1 MATIEQVKALMRMH
15 FEDNDEKFKSIALQ
29 IAAHEAKIGHTA
41 SAREIK
47 EIVQNPKYKAQKK
60 LVKFNTKYDMLEQ
73 RIAEYSFHD
82 LVLSEELEIKGSE
95 SLQNIARE
103 SF

>member
-29 IAAHEAKIGHTA
+29 IAAHEAKIGHIA

-47 EIVQNPKYKAQKK
+47 EIVQNPK
-60 LVKFNTKYDMLEQ
+60 
-73 RIAEYSFHD
+73 
-82 LVLSEELEIKGSE
+82 
-95 SLQNIARE
+95 
-103 SF
+103 